1 VSAEISSV
9 AQPLTE
15 REGITLERSVALP
28 APFLFRRLPVQL
40 PDYEGSAEL
49 LVWLLRRQLVG
60 VGEVSV
66 SAIAQQVGMAI
77 GNRQSAVGKTQ
88 EGKRDEQAG
97 WDGRSNF
104 PLAVA
109 EEVAIAAELVWLKSA
124 LLLPQPEEVEAPEPE
139 EAEEGESL
147 KRRLLRH
154 AAYGLAAKFLAER
167 GKVWSQMFPRPIK
180 DEAPNP
186 VRELVLGDNPSAL
199 LLEALRRVL
208 ARMAGMPIR
217 PPRRLTVPQR
227 LRMLLQI
234 LKSNP
239 EGMLSFDALC
249 ADCQSLL
256 EVIIT
261 FLAVLE
267 LIRRGIVSARQDE
280 PFGPIL
286 LFLRAPTSG

>member
-1 VSAEISSV
+1 
-9 AQPLTE
+9 
-15 REGITLERSVALP
+15 
-28 APFLFRRLPVQL
+28 
-40 PDYEGSAEL
+40 
-49 LVWLLRRQLVG
+49 
-60 VGEVSV
+60 
-66 SAIAQQVGMAI
+66 
-77 GNRQSAVGKTQ
+77 
-88 EGKRDEQAG
+88 
-97 WDGRSNF
+97 
-104 PLAVA
+104 VA

>member
-1 VSAEISSV
+1 
-9 AQPLTE
+9 
-15 REGITLERSVALP
+15 
-28 APFLFRRLPVQL
+28 
-40 PDYEGSAEL
+40 
-49 LVWLLRRQLVG
+49 
-60 VGEVSV
+60 
-66 SAIAQQVGMAI
+66 
-77 GNRQSAVGKTQ
+77 
-88 EGKRDEQAG
+88 
-97 WDGRSNF
+97 
-104 PLAVA
+104 
-109 EEVAIAAELVWLKSA
+109 
-124 LLLPQPEEVEAPEPE
+124 
-139 EAEEGESL
+139 L

-208 ARMAGMPIR
+208 ARMTGMPIR

-227 LRMLLQI
+227 LRMLLRM

-239 EGMLSFDALC
+239 KGVLSFDALC

>member
-1 VSAEISSV
+1 MSAGMSSV

-28 APFLFRRLPVQL
+28 APFLFRLLPVRL

-49 LVWLLRRQLVG
+49 LVWLLRRQLVE

-66 SAIAQQVGMAI
+66 SAIAQQIQAAI
-77 GNRQSAVGKTQ
+77 DGAKGCDGDKPTGRDKQS
-88 EGKRDEQAG
+88 
-97 WDGRSNF
+97 NL
-104 PLAVA
+104 PLTVA

-239 EGMLSFDALC
+239 EGVLSFDALC

-286 LFLRAPTSG
+286 LFLRAPTNG

>member
-1 VSAEISSV
+1 VLAEISSV

-49 LVWLLRRQLVG
+49 LVWLLRRQLVE

-66 SAIAQQVGMAI
+66 SAIAQQIQAAI
-77 GNRQSAVGKTQ
+77 DGAKGCDGDKPTGRDKQS
-88 EGKRDEQAG
+88 
-97 WDGRSNF
+97 NL
-104 PLAVA
+104 PLTVA

-239 EGMLSFDALC
+239 EGVLSFDALC

-286 LFLRAPTSG
+286 LFLRAPTRG

>member
-49 LVWLLRRQLVG
+49 LVWLLRRQLVE

-66 SAIAQQVGMAI
+66 SAIAQQIQAAI
-77 GNRQSAVGKTQ
+77 DGAKGCDGDKPTGRDKQS
-88 EGKRDEQAG
+88 
-97 WDGRSNF
+97 NL
-104 PLAVA
+104 PLTVA

-147 KRRLLRH
+147 KQRLLRH

-234 LKSNP
+234 LKSNS
-239 EGMLSFDALC
+239 EGVLSFDALC

>member
-1 VSAEISSV
+1 MSSV

-28 APFLFRRLPVQL
+28 APFLFRRLPVRL

-49 LVWLLRRQLVG
+49 LVWLLRRQLVE

-66 SAIAQQVGMAI
+66 SAIAQQIQAAI
-77 GNRQSAVGKTQ
+77 DGAKGCDGDKPTGRDKQS
-88 EGKRDEQAG
+88 
-97 WDGRSNF
+97 NL
-104 PLAVA
+104 PLTVA

-239 EGMLSFDALC
+239 EGVLSFDALC

>member
-66 SAIAQQVGMAI
+66 SAIARQVGM
-77 GNRQSAVGKTQ
+77 GVGKTQ
-88 EGKRDEQAG
+88 ESNRDERAG
-97 WDGRSNF
+97 RDGRSNS

-139 EAEEGESL
+139 EAEGGESL

-208 ARMAGMPIR
+208 ARMTGMPIR

-227 LRMLLQI
+227 LRMLLRM

-239 EGMLSFDALC
+239 KGVLSFDALC

>member
-66 SAIAQQVGMAI
+66 SAIAQQVGM
-77 GNRQSAVGKTQ
+77 GVGKTQ
-88 EGKRDEQAG
+88 ESNRDERAG
-97 WDGRSNF
+97 RDGRSNS

-139 EAEEGESL
+139 EAEGGESL

-208 ARMAGMPIR
+208 ARMTGMPIR

-227 LRMLLQI
+227 LRMLLRM

-239 EGMLSFDALC
+239 KGVLSFDALC

>member
-1 VSAEISSV
+1 MSAGMSSV

-15 REGITLERSVALP
+15 REGVTLERSIALP
-28 APFLFRRLPVQL
+28 APFLFRRLPVRL

-49 LVWLLRRQLVG
+49 LVWLLRRQLVE

-66 SAIAQQVGMAI
+66 SAIAQQIQAAI
-77 GNRQSAVGKTQ
+77 DGAKGCDGDKPTGKDKQS
-88 EGKRDEQAG
+88 
-97 WDGRSNF
+97 NL
-104 PLAVA
+104 PLTAA

-124 LLLPQPEEVEAPEPE
+124 LLLPQPEEIETPEPE
-139 EAEEGESL
+139 TEEGEPL

-167 GKVWSQMFPRPIK
+167 GKVWSQMFPRPTGE
-180 DEAPNP
+180 EASNP
-186 VRELVLGDNPSAL
+186 LRELVLGDNPSAL

-208 ARMAGMPIR
+208 ARMAGMPMR
-217 PPRRLTVPQR
+217 APRRLTVPQR
-227 LRMLLQI
+227 LRMLLRM
-234 LKSNP
+234 LKSTP
-239 EGMLSFDALC
+239 EGVLSFDALC

-267 LIRRGIVSARQDE
+267 LIRRGILSARQDE

-286 LFLRAPTSG
+286 LFLRTPAND